1 MIFISAIE
9 LIIIS
14 ACCVGSDWFMPRGIG
29 VGLGL
34 GCGVGLGVGVGGVV
48 VVVVVDEVVVVDDVV
63 VVGARDVASCAVAD
77 LSLTASINVTTG
89 GVTAAKRPHRS
100 RKARLSA
107 FALSPSR
114 PSSVIPP
121 PFGKLEPRRSLD
133 VPVASRIIKVV
144 ASYP

>member
-1 MIFISAIE
+1 MPCGAG
-9 LIIIS
+9 L
-14 ACCVGSDWFMPRGIG
+14 ALAVG
-29 VGLGL
+29 
-34 GCGVGLGVGVGGVV
+34 GCGVGLGVGGVV

-89 GVTAAKRPHRS
+89 GVTAAKRPHLS

-121 PFGKLEPRRSLD
+121 PFGKLEPRDLS
-133 VPVASRIIKVV
+133 VPVASMIIKMVE
-144 ASYP
+144 SHP